1 MEDPVHATTRTSNPA
16 LLLLVGFL
24 MVIMI
29 GLSTPAFSQN
39 KTEKTFTAIMTDN
52 QGVET
57 EVKNLHFY
65 WEEKV
70 SETAFVPHEL
80 KHVPV
85 KRGSATVNVKFDGIR
100 GIDFKSPTEKALPLV
115 VISLANGNSAEFSL
129 ALPGSF
135 KGQSDFGETDLPA
148 AAIRRIV
155 FK

>member
-1 MEDPVHATTRTSNPA
+1 MYVMTRTAKHTLYP
-16 LLLLVGFL
+16 LVGLFTIIL
-24 MVIMI
+24 I
-29 GLSTPAFSQN
+29 GVSTPAFSQS
-39 KTEKTFTAIMTDN
+39 KAEKTFTVITTDH
-52 QGVET
+52 QGIET
-57 EVKNLHFY
+57 EIKNVQFY

-85 KRGSATVNVKFDGIR
+85 KRGNATVNVKFDGIR
-100 GIDFKSPTEKALPLV
+100 TIEVKSPVEKGLPLV
-115 VISLANGNSAEFSL
+115 VISLTNGNSGEFSL

-148 AAIRRIV
+148 SAIQKIV